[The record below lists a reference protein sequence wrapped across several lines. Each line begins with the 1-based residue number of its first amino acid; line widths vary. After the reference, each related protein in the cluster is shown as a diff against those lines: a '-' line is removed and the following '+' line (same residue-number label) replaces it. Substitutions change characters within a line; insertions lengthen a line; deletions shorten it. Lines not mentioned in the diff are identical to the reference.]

1 MHTRKGEE
9 KAVKVRTFVLLGAF
23 TLGVGWVFYETWP
36 EIQREIKIWRM

>member
-1 MHTRKGEE
+1 MPTRQGEE
-9 KAVKVRTFVLLGAF
+9 TVVKVRTFVLLGVV